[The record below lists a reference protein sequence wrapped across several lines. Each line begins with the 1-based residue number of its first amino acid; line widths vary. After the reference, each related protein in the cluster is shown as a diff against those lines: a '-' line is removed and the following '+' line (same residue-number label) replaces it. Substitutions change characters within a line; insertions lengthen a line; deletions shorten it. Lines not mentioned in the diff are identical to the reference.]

1 MVDDG
6 GAGLNTGVVADNDE
20 GILFDEATFKQ
31 RRVMRM
37 VMRMS
42 QSRRRST
49 EYIVHNN
56 LRIYAGDEVFHLEIE
71 IGWRLEVFL

>member
-1 MVDDG
+1 MYPEVMVDDG
-6 GAGLNTGVVADNDE
+6 GAGVNTGAVADNDE
-20 GILFDEATFKQ
+20 SILFDESKFKQ

-42 QSRRRST
+42 QSRKRGT

-56 LRIYAGDEVFHLEIE
+56 
-71 IGWRLEVFL
+71 